1 MKEPSGYDY
10 YFMMIKSLED
20 WIKFEALVFLDFN
33 FDKQDYNKT
42 VVNQFSIQNAII

>member
-1 MKEPSGYDY
+1 MPEPNNERAIWLWLL
-10 YFMMIKSLED
+10 FMMIKSLED

-42 VVNQFSIQNAII
+42 VVN